1 MNEISIFGSKCR
13 IEIIIICLLAGF
25 IAGGYML
32 CGCIRPIHRNYEG
45 MTNNPSTTSND
56 YNANGGSQY
65 SWLNQEL
72 EEENNALGGNDNT
85 YMLIN
90 NDDGEDDDDTISMFA
105 DTKTSPTCNSSV
117 SGYGGMYCVTPEQK
131 KLICT
136 RGGNRS
142 ASCGSDY

>member
-13 IEIIIICLLAGF
+13 IEIVIICLLVGF

-32 CGCIRPIHRNYEG
+32 CGCIRPMNSKEEG

-56 YNANGGSQY
+56 YNTNGGSQY
-65 SWLNQEL
+65 SWLEQQQE
-72 EEENNALGGNDNT
+72 EDNTTLGGNDNT
-85 YMLIN
+85 YALN
-90 NDDGEDDDDTISMFA
+90 NTTTDGKISMFG

-117 SGYGGMYCVTPEQK
+117 SGYGGMYCLTPEQK
-131 KLICT
+131 NLICS

>member
-1 MNEISIFGSKCR
+1 MNEITIFGSKCR
-13 IEIIIICLLAGF
+13 IEIVIICLLVGF

-32 CGCIRPIHRNYEG
+32 CGSTRPVISYNEG
-45 MTNNPSTTSND
+45 MTNNPATTPND
-56 YNANGGSQY
+56 YNPTGGSQY
-65 SWLNQEL
+65 SWLEQHQE
-72 EEENNALGGNDNT
+72 EDNKTLGGNDNT
-85 YMLIN
+85 YTLN
-90 NDDGEDDDDTISMFA
+90 NTDDSKISMFA

-131 KLICT
+131 NLICS